1 MAVPAEGFH
10 QATTSCPTTEDDGSL
25 LESHQ
30 NIDQHPESS
39 LNQDQSA
46 EKISGELLKVNFGSL
61 LIECHAL
68 IDLPELN
75 TYTYTYTKSQLIEML
90 LNFIHKRS

>member
-61 LIECHAL
+61 LI
-68 IDLPELN
+68 DLPELN
-75 TYTYTYTKSQLIEML
+75 TYTYTKSELIEML
-90 LNFIHKRS
+90 LNFIPKRS